1 MIKILIIAAIAWI
14 GYNIFKASRFIKSTM
29 SANKQGKEEK
39 TKKLNYNK
47 SDVEDA
53 DFDDIDDNDE
63 T

>member
-29 SANKQGKEEK
+29 SAKKQGKEEK

-53 DFDDIDDNDE
+53 EFDDIDE